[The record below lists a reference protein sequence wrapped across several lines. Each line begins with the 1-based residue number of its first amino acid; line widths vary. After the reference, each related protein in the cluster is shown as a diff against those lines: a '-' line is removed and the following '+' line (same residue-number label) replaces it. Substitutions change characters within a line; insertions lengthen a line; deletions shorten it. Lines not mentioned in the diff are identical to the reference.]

1 MPGCSL
7 DHNDCSEDCTKCKD
21 LKALTW
27 FADRFTTCTLKDPST
42 RHLALSLQQHKHF
55 PQKCQKGRT
64 KCRYGAPWFP
74 CLKTIIQVPPRVK
87 FKEKITNDEDL
98 EEIMR
103 DDKVQLAKEIQ
114 CDMKVVLEDEDIVTG
129 VQLHREDEVQKYLE
143 HRGFEQKIEMTLIDR
158 KTIHSDKLVRNNDPE
173 VLQDYN
179 DHIAVKVNKYADM
192 TEDGLLERLT
202 LA

>member
-1 MPGCSL
+1 
-7 DHNDCSEDCTKCKD
+7 
-21 LKALTW
+21 
-27 FADRFTTCTLKDPST
+27 
-42 RHLALSLQQHKHF
+42 
-55 PQKCQKGRT
+55 
-64 KCRYGAPWFP
+64 
-74 CLKTIIQVPPRVK
+74 
-87 FKEKITNDEDL
+87 
-98 EEIMR
+98 MR